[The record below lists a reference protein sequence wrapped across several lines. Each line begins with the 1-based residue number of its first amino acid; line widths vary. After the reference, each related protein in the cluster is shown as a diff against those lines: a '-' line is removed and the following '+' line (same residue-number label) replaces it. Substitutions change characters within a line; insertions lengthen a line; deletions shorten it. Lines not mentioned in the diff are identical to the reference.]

1 MCNALFAS
9 ILDAYNIIIIPQSP
23 SSYYEFIGIRLKTI
37 FEEKGFQVYLN
48 QTWDEVPKEFWYK
61 SLKVSWE
68 VEPNYNGPSQ
78 ITIKLKDSN
87 GITIQTYIET
97 GMAIFS
103 IASDIKIALNKVERI
118 INNTEYNFK
127 EPDVD
132 TSKFKTINLNEDS
145 VRNYLVNN
153 IISDFEGI
161 YKSFGDNWYRFA
173 IIKQESRYV
182 AFILETANV
191 RFKPGDIKAYFE
203 PVKRNLF
210 STTYIMGD
218 KTTKETISTIDD
230 GMLKVV
236 LGNNNDFVAL
246 KLFPTDENTNSST
259 ITTRDGHWK
268 SSGSG
273 FFISDRI
280 VATNYHVVKNANN
293 IKIIVKNNSEVNS
306 YIARVLATD
315 NTNDLALV
323 SITDKEFKGVQSIP
337 YSLFFDTKEVGTSV
351 FTMGYPM
358 SDILGNEIKITDG
371 IISSKTGYKG
381 DIVTYQIT
389 APTQPGNSGGAL
401 FDKNGV
407 LIGITNAGV
416 PSAEN
421 VGYAIK
427 TIYLKNLIE
436 AAPIYIE
443 LPKGQDL
450 AGKELTELVKIL
462 SPYMVFVEIY

>member
-1 MCNALFAS
+1 
-9 ILDAYNIIIIPQSP
+9 
-23 SSYYEFIGIRLKTI
+23 
-37 FEEKGFQVYLN
+37 
-48 QTWDEVPKEFWYK
+48 
-61 SLKVSWE
+61 
-68 VEPNYNGPSQ
+68 
-78 ITIKLKDSN
+78 
-87 GITIQTYIET
+87 
-97 GMAIFS
+97 
-103 IASDIKIALNKVERI
+103 
-118 INNTEYNFK
+118 
-127 EPDVD
+127 
-132 TSKFKTINLNEDS
+132 
-145 VRNYLVNN
+145 
-153 IISDFEGI
+153 
-161 YKSFGDNWYRFA
+161 
-173 IIKQESRYV
+173 
-182 AFILETANV
+182 
-191 RFKPGDIKAYFE
+191 
-203 PVKRNLF
+203 
-210 STTYIMGD
+210 MGD